1 MKITSAK
8 DIKNPSALR
17 ILYANPGIGKTST
30 IQYMPGKKLVID
42 IDGTSS
48 VLKGLPNIDIVQ
60 ISDPE
65 NIKEELPKL
74 LKEIK
79 ETTDYDSIAL
89 DNISEMESS
98 ILNEFC
104 KKGNNH
110 GVPGIQNYQQLQF
123 YELDMLRYLK
133 TFKKQI
139 LVTAWEQTDDYVEE
153 STGQSFTRSY
163 PQIRKPILQNI
174 MGLTLQV
181 GRLIVSPKD
190 KKRYVMLSPTNS
202 VFAKNQIDNREFCL
216 QEELFKDAETKT
228 VPKKAS

>member
-30 IQYMPGKKLVID
+30 IKYMPGKKLVID
-42 IDGTSS
+42 LDGTSS

-60 ISDPE
+60 INDPE

-89 DNISEMESS
+89 DNISEMDSA
-98 ILNEFC
+98 ILNEYGQ
-104 KKGNNH
+104 KGKNN
-110 GVPGIQNYQQLQF
+110 GIPSLKNYQQLQF
-123 YELDMLRYLK
+123 YDLNMLRYLK
-133 TFKKQI
+133 TFKKQV
-139 LVTAWEQTDDYVEE
+139 LVTAWELTDDYVDE

-163 PQIRKPILQNI
+163 PQVREPILQNI
-174 MGLTLQV
+174 MGLAMQV

-202 VFAKNQIDNREFCL
+202 VFAKNQIDHREFCL
-216 QEELFKDAETKT
+216 QEDLFKDAEPKT
-228 VPKKAS
+228 VSKKAS